1 MKELITTVKEDYN
14 QLYLTNDQ
22 NNMQEALKSASP
34 LTQSLSYADITFS
47 VNDFKTLKDGI
58 KHVYIFYGHSYF

>member
-1 MKELITTVKEDYN
+1 MKELITVEKDYN

-22 NNMQEALKSASP
+22 NNMQEALKSESP
-34 LTQSLSYADITFS
+34 LTEFQSYADITFS